1 MATCKHVE
9 NSVIDSRPG
18 ELGIRRRRQ
27 CDDCGVRWT
36 TMEVEVEE
44 FARDFDIRAD
54 ALVKLKAR
62 IKRDMCHDI
71 AKTIIER
78 GNGYVV

>member
-1 MATCKHVE
+1 
-9 NSVIDSRPG
+9 
-18 ELGIRRRRQ
+18 
-27 CDDCGVRWT
+27 
-36 TMEVEVEE
+36 MEVEVEE